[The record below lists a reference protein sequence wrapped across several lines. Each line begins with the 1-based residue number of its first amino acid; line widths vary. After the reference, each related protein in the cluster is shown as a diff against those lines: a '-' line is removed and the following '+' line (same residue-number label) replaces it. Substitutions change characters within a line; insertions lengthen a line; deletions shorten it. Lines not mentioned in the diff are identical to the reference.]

1 MEQPIP
7 NKYVFIKFISPLLAE
22 GSALFIYSQL
32 CSAAFLIISSLIMII
47 GITST
52 EGKEIIVINAD
63 ILLIKY
69 RDGTLV
75 P

>member
-1 MEQPIP
+1 
-7 NKYVFIKFISPLLAE
+7 
-22 GSALFIYSQL
+22 
-32 CSAAFLIISSLIMII
+32 MII